1 MMNERPQMKEDS
13 VQTLFQ
19 EVSRRAHAE
28 GIGSYEEY
36 RDLVED
42 LLQEKLNDGIFDVG
56 EDLPTME
63 KDLEMMWPM
72 LEPRL
77 R

>member
-1 MMNERPQMKEDS
+1 MMRERPQLREDS
-13 VQTLFQ
+13 VETLFQ
-19 EVSRRAHAE
+19 EASRRARAE
-28 GIGSYEEY
+28 GIGSYDEY

-42 LLQEKLNDGIFDVG
+42 LIQEKLNNGVFDIG
-56 EDLPTME
+56 EDLPTIQ
-63 KDLEMMWPM
+63 KDLEMMWPI